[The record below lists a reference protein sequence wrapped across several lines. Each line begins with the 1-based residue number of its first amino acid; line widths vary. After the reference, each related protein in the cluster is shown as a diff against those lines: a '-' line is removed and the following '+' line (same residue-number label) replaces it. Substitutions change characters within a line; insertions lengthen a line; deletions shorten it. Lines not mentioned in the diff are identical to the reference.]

1 MLEVHVLAFAE
12 ERERDQGDYG
22 HRAQVPPSV
31 WMPKFM
37 TRADAMVGA
46 NAPPVMAANRS
57 MTGFAVSEIV

>member
-1 MLEVHVLAFAE
+1 MSAT
-12 ERERDQGDYG
+12 
-22 HRAQVPPSV
+22 RAITAIAPRLQPSV

-57 MTGFAVSEIV
+57 MTGFAVSEVV